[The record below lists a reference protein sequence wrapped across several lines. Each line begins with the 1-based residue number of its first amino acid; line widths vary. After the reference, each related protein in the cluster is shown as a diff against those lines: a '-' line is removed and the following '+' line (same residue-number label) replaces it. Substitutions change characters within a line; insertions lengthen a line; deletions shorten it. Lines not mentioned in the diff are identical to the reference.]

1 MANVGELTTFIL
13 GAFKSEDDGRVAL
26 YHYLKNFFPSETPI
40 TPLLINEFYSEALY
54 SQYWQER
61 KSNLQSD
68 VQEVVQRFFSQSND
82 PFRLDLLWDISK
94 FQIIQINQSET
105 LCLIVRE
112 FEQTITAEGET
123 FRVMPESDS
132 RAISVRRTSL
142 GEVVVRTYSNLARIQ
157 GSKLV
162 PLKADQEI
170 FYDPG
175 MELKRG
181 MFHKLRP
188 AQHTQVRFIAEGN
201 QDVMITAQFVN
212 GFAFRQSQTLNLGNI
227 SQESRI
233 FFPLKRLERFYIYR
247 PSDPYYMEL
256 ISTMERALLMLQT
269 HKDGA
274 FEFARQAFDGGQIA
288 FDQIFPDDKALY
300 SRLRELAKWISSP
313 AYARTKE
320 VTNETQRRPTSPSP

>member
-1 MANVGELTTFIL
+1 MANVGELTNFIL

-26 YHYLKNFFPSETPI
+26 YHYLKNFFPTETLVSP
-40 TPLLINEFYSEALY
+40 PLINEFYSEALHN
-54 SQYWQER
+54 QYWQER
-61 KSNLQSD
+61 KTNLQND
-68 VQEVVQRFFSQSND
+68 VQEVVQRFFSQGQDS
-82 PFRLDLLWDISK
+82 FRLDLLWDISK
-94 FQIIQINQSET
+94 FQIVPITQSET

-112 FEQTITAEGET
+112 FEQTVTTEGET
-123 FRVMPESDS
+123 FRVMPESES
-132 RAISVRRTSL
+132 RAISVRRTNL
-142 GEVVVRTYSNLARIQ
+142 GEVVVRTYSNLTRLQ

-162 PLKADQEI
+162 PLKSDQEI

-181 MFHKLRP
+181 ALQKLRP
-188 AQHTQVRFIAEGN
+188 AQHTQVRFIVEN
-201 QDVMITAQFVN
+201 SKDTLITAQFIN
-212 GFAFRQSQTLNLGNI
+212 GFAFRLSQTVELGNI
-227 SQESRI
+227 NQESRI

-269 HKDGA
+269 HKEGA

-313 AYARTKE
+313 AYS
-320 VTNETQRRPTSPSP
+320 RRESPPPEAQA